1 MSEKLVCTLLVGVTK
16 RREKTKKI
24 AEKFKNCPY
33 VYFMATNANRLY
45 ATLFFH
51 QERSDKWIRFQKED
65 PSRIFGLD
73 KAKVTLVD
81 NVRCPEALTLRLPE
95 KPQKRA
101 PCGLDC
107 YTCPAYKECR
117 GCPATTA
124 YSGTE

>member
-73 KAKVTLVD
+73 KAKVTIVD
-81 NVRCPEALTLRLPE
+81 NVHCPEKLTLRLPE
-95 KPQKRA
+95 KPQQRTL
-101 PCGLDC
+101 CGLDC
-107 YTCPAYKECR
+107 YTCPAYKECT

-124 YSGTE
+124 YKGTG